1 MIKSYIFFAVIFIG
15 IFLLYKFYT
24 VVFVRIES
32 CIKFILFGIGVLA
45 VISPFIINNL
55 DLISSKND
63 IVNILKEKY
72 MNNKKKKKKKT
83 IY

>member
-1 MIKSYIFFAVIFIG
+1 MIKSYIFFGLLFVG

-32 CIKFILFGIGVLA
+32 CIKFILFGVGVLA

-55 DLISSKND
+55 DLISSKSD
-63 IVNILKEKY
+63 IINILKEKY
-72 MNNKKKKKKKT
+72 MNKKKFKRIK
-83 IY
+83 

>member
-1 MIKSYIFFAVIFIG
+1 MIRSYIFFALIFVG

-24 VVFVRIES
+24 VVFVKIEG

-55 DLISSKND
+55 DLISSKSD
-63 IVNILKEKY
+63 IINILKENY
-72 MNNKKKKKKKT
+72 MNKSKNKNN
-83 IY
+83 